1 MNMNGARHKGDSM
14 ARVPDVALEEM
25 TAEQRRVYQEIGGAR
40 SGVVRGPFAIWLRNP
55 QLADHANQ
63 FGNTFRLNGKL
74 DKRLFELMVLVV
86 ARYWSAQYEWFVHEK
101 HGLEAGITQEI
112 VDAIRARSTPEFARE
127 DERVVYDTITELNET
142 RTLSQPA
149 YDRAL
154 AALGLDLLIE
164 LIAAAGFYTMVAMT
178 LNAFDAP
185 VPGGKRPLS

>member
-1 MNMNGARHKGDSM
+1 M
-14 ARVPDVALEEM
+14 ARVTDVTLEEM
-25 TAEQRRVYQEIGGAR
+25 TEDQKRVYQEIGGAR
-40 SGVVRGPFAIWLRNP
+40 HGVVRGPFAIWLRNP
-55 QLADHANQ
+55 ELADRANQ
-63 FGNTFRLNGKL
+63 FGNAFRLTGKL

-86 ARYWSAQYEWFVHEK
+86 ARHWSAQYEWFVHEK
-101 HGLEAGITQEI
+101 NALDAGLTPSV
-112 VDAIRARSTPEFARE
+112 VDAIRTRSAPEFPRE

>member
-1 MNMNGARHKGDSM
+1 M
-14 ARVPDVALEEM
+14 RVDDVRPEDM
-25 TAEQRRVYQEIGGAR
+25 TPQQKEVAAAIAGTRG
-40 SGVVRGPFAIWLRNP
+40 GVVRGPFAIWLRNP
-55 QLADHANQ
+55 PLAAAAD
-63 FGNTFRLNGKL
+63 KL
-74 DKRLFELMVLVV
+74 GTALRQGSLEKRLFELMVLVI
-86 ARYWSAQYEWFVHEK
+86 ARHWSAQYEWFVHEK
-101 HGLEAGITQEI
+101 HGLEAGLTPAV
-112 VDAIRARSTPEFARE
+112 VDAIRTRLTPEFSRE

-185 VPGGKRPLS
+185 VPGGKRPLL

>member
-1 MNMNGARHKGDSM
+1 M
-14 ARVPDVALEEM
+14 ARVPDIALEEM

-40 SGVVRGPFAIWLRNP
+40 GGIVRGPFALWLRNP
-55 QLADHANQ
+55 EIADPANR
-63 FGNTFRLNGKL
+63 FGNALRLSGKL

-86 ARYWSAQYEWFVHEK
+86 ARHWSAQYEWFVHEK
-101 HGLEAGITQEI
+101 SGLEAGLTQAV
-112 VDAIRARSTPEFARE
+112 VDAIRARRAPAFARE
-127 DERVVYDTITELNET
+127 DERLVYDTITELNET

-185 VPGGKRPLS
+185 VPGGKRPLP